1 MLTSAG
7 PKFFLR
13 MNMSTR
19 GEGVEIQIQFGVMGM
34 GRNTDMKMMKRVQ
47 PILAAGIEKKM
58 NFSLIKR
65 GAGIEKKTNFSL
77 IKRGAGIEEKM
88 GFSLIKRKKKKKKK
102 KKKKSKLADLRCF
115 FDTCTEDFH
124 EEEEEFDHG
133 SGDGV

>member
-47 PILAAGIEKKM
+47 PIL
-58 NFSLIKR
+58 